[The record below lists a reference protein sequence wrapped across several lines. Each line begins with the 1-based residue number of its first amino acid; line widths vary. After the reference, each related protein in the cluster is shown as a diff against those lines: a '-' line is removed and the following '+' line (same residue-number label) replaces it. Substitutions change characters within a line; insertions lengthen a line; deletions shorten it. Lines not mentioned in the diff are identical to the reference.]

1 MSRPSLFPRIVAL
14 FALVQ
19 LAAPAACNNP
29 FQLPPATVGTAVDT
43 VTLWALTGTD
53 IEHPSAY
60 SVMPIPGFG
69 IAGPVRTD
77 RSSGFDFAFDIRTD
91 SLADTTAVFLPR
103 GTMGLSV
110 DGGLQ
115 ITTQPFD
122 QITLAPTGGYQDTLP
137 VTVKAGSVVL
147 AASRAMT
154 CNFGYIKP
162 YYAKIEVTALDL
174 VARTV
179 TFLILA
185 DQNCGYRSLRADTI
199 PPTE

>member
-53 IEHPSAY
+53 IEHPSAFALVPLP
-60 SVMPIPGFG
+60 SGV
-69 IAGPVRTD
+69 ARTD
-77 RSSGFDFAFDIRTD
+77 RTSSFDFAFDIRTD

-103 GTMGLSV
+103 GAMGLSV

-137 VTVKAGSVVL
+137 VPVKAGTVVL

-162 YYAKIEVTALDL
+162 IYAKISVLGLDL
-174 VARTV
+174 VARTI
-179 TFLILA
+179 TLAILA